1 MRAEAILGN
10 LHTNPPNGEDGVAT
24 VDFIDLEWFD
34 SQKRMGR
41 FKTRGGEE
49 VVMKLENPPKMGL
62 ADGDILFQAPGK
74 VVAINILPTEVLC
87 AYASSMHEVAR
98 ICYEVG
104 NRHASL
110 YYGEENL
117 SFKTPFEK
125 PLQVLF
131 ERLGVKHAVLKSKL
145 DASKRISVS
154 APHADP
160 LEIGTSKP
168 LKFTDSQDLQIV
180 IKK

>member
-1 MRAEAILGN
+1 MRAVAILGN
-10 LHTNPPNGEDGVAT
+10 LHTKAPQGA

-41 FKTRGGEE
+41 FKTRSGQE
-49 VVMKLENPPKMGL
+49 VVMKLETPPKMGL
-62 ADGDILFQAPGK
+62 ADGDILFQDAQTTI
-74 VVAINILPTEVLC
+74 AINILPTKVLC
-87 AYASSMHEVAR
+87 AYASNMHEVAQ

-117 SFKTPFEK
+117 SFKTPYDK
-125 PLQVLF
+125 PMQVLF

-145 DASKRISVS
+145 DALQRISVNAS
-154 APHADP
+154 PHTETP
-160 LEIGTSKP
+160 V
-168 LKFTDSQDLQIV
+168 LKFTDSTDLQIL

>member
-1 MRAEAILGN
+1 MRVQAILGN
-10 LHTNPPNGEDGVAT
+10 LHTQAPSGAL
-24 VDFIDLEWFD
+24 DFIDLVWFD

-41 FKTRGGEE
+41 FKTRGGQE
-49 VVMKLENPPKMGL
+49 VLMKLENPPKMGL
-62 ADGDILFQAPGK
+62 ADGDILFQDAQITI
-74 VVAINILPTEVLC
+74 AINILPTEVLY
-87 AYASSMHEVAR
+87 AYASNMHEVAQ

-117 SFKTPFEK
+117 SFKTPYEK

-131 ERLGVKHAVLKSKL
+131 EKLGVKHAVLKSKL

-154 APHADP
+154 ASPHS
-160 LEIGTSKP
+160 ETSAP
-168 LKFTDSQDLQIV
+168 LKFFDSTDLQIV

>member
-1 MRAEAILGN
+1 MHAVAILGN
-10 LHTNPPNGEDGVAT
+10 LHITAPNGA
-24 VDFIDLEWFD
+24 VDYIDLEWFD

-41 FKTRGGEE
+41 FKTRGGQE
-49 VVMKLENPPKMGL
+49 VVMKLENPPKVGL
-62 ADGDILFQAPGK
+62 ADGDILIQTPDTTI
-74 VVAINILPTEVLC
+74 AINILPTQVLY
-87 AYASSMHEVAR
+87 AYASNMHEVAR

-131 ERLGVKHAVLKSKL
+131 ERLGVEHAVLKSKL

-160 LEIGTSKP
+160 LEIGTFRP